1 MKRFAASMLMIGV
14 VMSTAKDPA
23 GAMPLSATRLG
34 NPIPKST
41 PMPRGQT
48 VLAPIAAI
56 RFCMDYKDECRV
68 GEDGTTRIALTEER
82 WADLD
87 EVNRSVN
94 AAIRPRSDEGLDTW
108 NLDVAAGD
116 CDDYAVRKRHTLI
129 TRGWPRGAVGLAIA
143 RIPSAEYHLVA
154 VIATDMGDYVL
165 DSLHDRVLPWSRA
178 GYRWMMRSSA
188 DDPRLW
194 HAVAGPAR
202 DRTARRAVPV
212 AFHRGAQTG
221 KTSSARDDDA
231 TLAQ

>member
-1 MKRFAASMLMIGV
+1 MLMIGV

-34 NPIPKST
+34 NPMPKST

-56 RFCMDYKDECRV
+56 RFCMDYKDECRAS
-68 GEDGTTRIALTEER
+68 EDSATKVALSEER

-94 AAIRPRSDEGLDTW
+94 AAIRPRADEGLDIW

-116 CDDYAVRKRHTLI
+116 CDDYAVLKRHRLI
-129 TRGWPRGAVGLAIA
+129 ARGWPRGAVGLAIA
-143 RIPSAEYHLVA
+143 RIPSTEYHLVT
-154 VIATDMGDYVL
+154 VVTTDMGDYVL
-165 DSLHDRVLPWSRA
+165 DSLHDRVLPWSRV
-178 GYRWMMRSSA
+178 GYRWVMRSSA
-188 DDPRLW
+188 GDPRLW
-194 HAVAGPAR
+194 HAIAGPGRAR
-202 DRTARRAVPV
+202 MARRAVPV
-212 AFHRGAQTG
+212 AFQRSASTE
-221 KTSSARDDDA
+221 KAPSSHDGDGA